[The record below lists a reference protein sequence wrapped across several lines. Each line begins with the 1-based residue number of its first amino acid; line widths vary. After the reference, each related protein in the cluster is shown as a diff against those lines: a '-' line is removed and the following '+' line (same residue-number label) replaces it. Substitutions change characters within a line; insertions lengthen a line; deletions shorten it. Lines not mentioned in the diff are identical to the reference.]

1 MNLDEK
7 YILQLTTRF
16 PKLSK
21 TSKGSY
27 SCRCG
32 FCGDS
37 EKPYKKSASFYLAGG
52 TGPHFN
58 FICFRNDCN
67 KRISL
72 KNLLKEL
79 EPKLYEAYMDEVRND
94 TASVITWEKFKQMQN
109 IQLYSLQLSDYD
121 FCDETLTHFPWV
133 FAVQVEWIILIKL
146 KINCVT

>member
-1 MNLDEK
+1 MMVNIDEK
-7 YILQLTTRF
+7 YILQLSTRF

-37 EKPYKKSASFYLAGG
+37 EKTYKKSASFYLAGG

-79 EPKLYEAYMDEVRND
+79 ELKLYEAYMDEVRND
-94 TASVITWEKFKQMQN
+94 TTSVITWEKFKQMQN
-109 IQLYSLQLSDYD
+109 I
-121 FCDETLTHFPWV
+121 
-133 FAVQVEWIILIKL
+133 
-146 KINCVT
+146 

>member
-1 MNLDEK
+1 MNIDEK

-37 EKPYKKSASFYLAGG
+37 KKPYKKSANFYPKGD
-52 TGPHFN
+52 TFN
-58 FICFRNDCN
+58 YICFRTDCN

-79 EPKLYEAYMDEVRND
+79 EPKLHEAYMDEVRND
-94 TASVITWEKFKQMQN
+94 TTSVITWDKFKQMQN
-109 IQLYSLQLSDYD
+109 I
-121 FCDETLTHFPWV
+121 
-133 FAVQVEWIILIKL
+133 
-146 KINCVT
+146 

>member
-1 MNLDEK
+1 MMKVNIDEK
-7 YILQLTTRF
+7 YILQLSTRF

-32 FCGDS
+32 YCGDS
-37 EKPYKKSASFYLAGG
+37 EKLYKKSASFYLAGG

-58 FICFRNDCN
+58 YICHRSDCD

-79 EPKLYEAYMDEVRND
+79 EPKLYEAYWTSERYNICNHLGEVQAD
-94 TASVITWEKFKQMQN
+94 AEYIVILL
-109 IQLYSLQLSDYD
+109 I
-121 FCDETLTHFPWV
+121 
-133 FAVQVEWIILIKL
+133 VE
-146 KINCVT
+146 

>member
-1 MNLDEK
+1 MIMNLDEK
-7 YILQLTTRF
+7 YILQLSTRF

-58 FICFRNDCN
+58 YICHRSDCN

-79 EPKLYEAYMDEVRND
+79 EPKLYMEYMDEVRND
-94 TASVITWEKFKQMQN
+94 TTSVITWEKFEQMQN
-109 IQLYSLQLSDYD
+109 I
-121 FCDETLTHFPWV
+121 
-133 FAVQVEWIILIKL
+133 
-146 KINCVT
+146 